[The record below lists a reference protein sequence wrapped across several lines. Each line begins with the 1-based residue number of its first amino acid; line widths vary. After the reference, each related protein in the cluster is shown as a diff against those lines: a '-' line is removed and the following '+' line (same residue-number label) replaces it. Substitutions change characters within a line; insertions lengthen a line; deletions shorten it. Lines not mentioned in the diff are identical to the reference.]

1 MKKLLFQFD
10 TDSSPSVFDTVV
22 AYDGGADHVMGYSG
36 VSPSSVGPL
45 VDGTI
50 FTRPPKD
57 KKNTA
62 IFIGGGDMQAGE
74 AVLNAVK
81 GRFFGDFRVSVM
93 LDSNGGNT
101 TSAALVAKLLTSG
114 SVLGKRAVILAGT
127 GPVGRRTAA
136 LLAREGASEIVITSR
151 QILQAKSAAADI
163 KSQFKVDVIP
173 LEAPDNESR
182 RQAIEGA
189 QVLVATGATGVQLLG
204 VDDWIHS
211 PTLEL
216 IADANAT
223 PPLGIGGIEVMDR
236 GLDRGGKKAWGAIG
250 FGALKLSLHRACI
263 AKLFESNAL
272 VLNAEEIFAIA
283 KSM

>member
-1 MKKLLFQFD
+1 
-10 TDSSPSVFDTVV
+10 
-22 AYDGGADHVMGYSG
+22 MGYSG

-50 FTRPPKD
+50 FTRAPKD

-151 QILQAKSAAADI
+151 QILQAKAAAADI

-173 LEAPDNESR
+173 LEARDNESR
-182 RQAIEGA
+182 RHAIEGA
-189 QVLVATGATGVQLLG
+189 QVLVATGATGIQLLE

-236 GLDRGGKKAWGAIG
+236 GLDRGGKKVWGAIG

-272 VLNAEEIFAIA
+272 VLNAEEIFTIA